1 MQRFNIN
8 ATYTKLCAL
17 NTPLPIIKIPA
28 AYVLPSHHTSASTS
42 ASTSAAG
49 VVDGGRSRDC
59 NLIRRKY
66 FAI

>member
-28 AYVLPSHHTSASTS
+28 AYVLPSHNTSASTS
-42 ASTSAAG
+42 ASAAG